1 MTLGEIISEYREH
14 HGMSMRAFARASGL
28 SVTYISSLENGVTQ
42 RGNKPTPS
50 LETYRAIAKA
60 MALDIDALLR
70 AIDDDVKIMPTISGE
85 TTKQE
90 QPVLSEKR
98 QAALELI
105 EKLSDAQIDAILK
118 LLRE

>member
-1 MTLGEIISEYREH
+1 MTLGEIISEYRER

-70 AIDDDVKIMPTISGE
+70 AIDDNVKIMPTIAGE
-85 TTKQE
+85 H
-90 QPVLSEKR
+90 
-98 QAALELI
+98 
-105 EKLSDAQIDAILK
+105 KLSPKKQMLFNRIDSLSDEKVDAILR
-118 LLRE
+118 LLGDE

>member
-70 AIDDDVKIMPTISGE
+70 AIDDDVKIMPTIAGE
-85 TTKQE
+85 H
-90 QPVLSEKR
+90 
-98 QAALELI
+98 
-105 EKLSDAQIDAILK
+105 KLSPKKQKLFNRIDSLSDEKVDAILR
-118 LLRE
+118 LLGDE